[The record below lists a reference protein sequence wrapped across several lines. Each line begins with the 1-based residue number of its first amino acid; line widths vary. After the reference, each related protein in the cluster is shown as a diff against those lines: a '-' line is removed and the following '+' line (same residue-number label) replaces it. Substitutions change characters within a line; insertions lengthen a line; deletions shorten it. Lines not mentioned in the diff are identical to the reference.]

1 MLLRDS
7 KPHTDPPCSEGCAWG
22 QEPQNVKKNP
32 TTETRYHKSA
42 SGRQTESY
50 VQGQHMASEP
60 TLITSL
66 LPPTLIGCWNVS
78 TICTKLEAIASHS
91 KYAKVQYQ

>member
-22 QEPQNVKKNP
+22 QEPQNVKKKT

-42 SGRQTESY
+42 SGRQTESS
-50 VQGQHMASEP
+50 VRGQHMASDP
-60 TLITSL
+60 L
-66 LPPTLIGCWNVS
+66 
-78 TICTKLEAIASHS
+78 
-91 KYAKVQYQ
+91 